1 VHTTQFELFKNVY
14 IEISWKENK
23 NMKENKNLKIIAVA
37 LLILSI
43 LPFMISATVEVES
56 DSLDLNDPTT
66 SSILWV
72 LKLILFLSGIGVWI
86 VYLIALIMVV
96 LDLWKAKDMS
106 TGWKI
111 LWAIISLILGPLGII
126 IYTFVG
132 RNPEKKK

>member
-1 VHTTQFELFKNVY
+1 
-14 IEISWKENK
+14 
-23 NMKENKNLKIIAVA
+23 MKENKNLKIIAVA